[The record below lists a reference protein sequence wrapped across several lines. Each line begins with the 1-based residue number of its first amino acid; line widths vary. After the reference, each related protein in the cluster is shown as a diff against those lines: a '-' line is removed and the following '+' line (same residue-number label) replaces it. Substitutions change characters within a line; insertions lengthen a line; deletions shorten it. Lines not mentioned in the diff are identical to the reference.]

1 RALLGCGPGSIGP
14 IGLPITTLVDRSAA
28 LLDSFVC
35 GANEDGHHLSG
46 ANWQRDCPGITLVDL
61 RRVEEG
67 DPSPDGRGR
76 LLIKRGIEVGHIFQ
90 LGTKYSAAMN
100 ASVLDPNGRAIVMEM
115 GCYGIGVSRVVAAA
129 IEQNHDA
136 RGILW
141 PQAIAPFAVALIP
154 LNYQKSEAVRQLTDR
169 LYAQLA
175 ELGVEVLLDDRNER
189 PGVKLA
195 DCELIGLPHR
205 IVIGDRGLAQG
216 VVECQHRDA
225 PSATE
230 LPPEQA
236 VNWLMQR
243 LAAG

>member
-1 RALLGCGPGSIGP
+1 
-14 IGLPITTLVDRSAA
+14 
-28 LLDSFVC
+28 
-35 GANEDGHHLSG
+35 
-46 ANWQRDCPGITLVDL
+46 
-61 RRVEEG
+61 
-67 DPSPDGRGR
+67 
-76 LLIKRGIEVGHIFQ
+76 
-90 LGTKYSAAMN
+90 M
-100 ASVLDPNGRAIVMEM
+100 
-115 GCYGIGVSRVVAAA
+115 
-129 IEQNHDA
+129 
-136 RGILW
+136 
-141 PQAIAPFAVALIP
+141 
-154 LNYQKSEAVRQLTDR
+154 RQLTDR

-216 VVECQHRDA
+216 VVECQQRDA

-236 VNWLMQR
+236 VNWLMQQ